1 MLSMKPFVVFAIK
14 VMAPGPRRVS
24 MVKLAH
30 AMSDARSDIRSNRKP
45 SRMTGAAPQ
54 HHPQGVATSRRAA

>member
-14 VMAPGPRRVS
+14 VMAPGPRRVN

-30 AMSDARSDIRSNRKP
+30 AMNDARTDRKP
-45 SRMTGAAPQ
+45 SRSLGAPQ
-54 HHPQGVATSRRAA
+54 HRPQGVATSRHAA

>member
-1 MLSMKPFVVFAIK
+1 MLSMKPFVVLAIK

-30 AMSDARSDIRSNRKP
+30 SMNDARSDMRRDRKRSR
-45 SRMTGAAPQ
+45 SLGATPQ
-54 HHPQGVATSRRAA
+54 HRPQGVATSRRAA